1 MSDNLA
7 FKTNLAAIA
16 AILLWLAGVY
26 TSLPMKVFKSVF
38 ETSKAAMFCYLE
50 YYRPP

>member
-26 TSLPMKVFKSVF
+26 TSLPHEGV
-38 ETSKAAMFCYLE
+38 
-50 YYRPP
+50 